1 VHTKLSDRQMN
12 GWLYEWTHGQIG
24 QKQNVS
30 PRSIDFNLYNFWWWF
45 KLKIAKNCLHNTNG
59 NDETIYFELTF
70 KSHCMHYKIVIQH

>member
-1 VHTKLSDRQMN
+1 LILIYTIF
-12 GWLYEWTHGQIG
+12 GGG
-24 QKQNVS
+24 
-30 PRSIDFNLYNFWWWF
+30 F

>member
-45 KLKIAKNCLHNTNG
+45 KLKIAKIVYTIQMEMTKLYILSLHLKVTVC
-59 NDETIYFELTF
+59 IIKL
-70 KSHCMHYKIVIQH
+70 